1 MSDIAPSPI
10 GQIQQAIN
18 DHDVSALTACFGVD
32 YRNETPAHPARGFV
46 GREQV
51 RRNWTHILAAVP
63 DIRADLVRWAAG
75 PPAEPR
81 TVWVEWDWRGT
92 RAEDGS
98 DVRLRGVTVLGI
110 GAEEPDQGEVVRWA
124 RFYMESVDDD
134 CIGAGEAVR
143 RTVGSIR

>member
-1 MSDIAPSPI
+1 MIDTAPPLV
-10 GQIQQAIN
+10 GRIQQAIN
-18 DHDVSALTACFGVD
+18 DHDIPALTACFAVD

-63 DIRADLVRWAAG
+63 DVRAALVRWG
-75 PPAEPR
+75 SGRPVEPG
-81 TVWVEWDWRGT
+81 TIWVEWDWQGT

-110 GAEEPDQGEVVRWA
+110 GAGEPGGGEVVRWA
-124 RFYMESVDDD
+124 RFYMEPVDDASA
-134 CIGAGEAVR
+134 GAEEAVR
-143 RTVGSIR
+143 RTVGIVR